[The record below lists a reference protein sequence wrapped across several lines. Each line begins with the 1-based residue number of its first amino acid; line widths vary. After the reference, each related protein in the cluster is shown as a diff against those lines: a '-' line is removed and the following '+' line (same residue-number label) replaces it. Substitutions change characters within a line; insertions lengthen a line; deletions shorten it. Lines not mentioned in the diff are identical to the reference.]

1 MKNDKNYMLLLR
13 KDIYAILDGD
23 IKFGSYN
30 FPDGS
35 SVEIGMPYL
44 SGQDLCKI
52 SSHFGLS
59 QLYTSLSRWQYL
71 ENLMRFCI
79 DNDRCSDLLAY
90 LFNKEQFSSTLCN
103 YNFEEIDTAYNDI
116 IKKVIHAINNHLYFS
131 GYELSVISN
140 KFIVKKINEKLEIEM
155 PQIKLVDRD
164 YIRSISS
171 RAMNDID
178 NGDFDSAI
186 TKARTTLEETF
197 CYVIEK
203 RGESPATSGKLK
215 ELYKQVKN
223 LYKMHTDSNAD
234 CRVKTL
240 LSGLE
245 KIITS
250 ISEMRNKSSDSHGV
264 GSARIN
270 IEEHHARLAV
280 NAAMTMADFIL
291 SVEQKVNKEK

>member
-44 SGQDLCKI
+44 SGPDLCKI

-131 GYELSVISN
+131 GYELCVISN
-140 KFIVKKINEKLEIEM
+140 KFIVKKINKKLEIEM
-155 PQIKLVDRD
+155 P
-164 YIRSISS
+164 
-171 RAMNDID
+171 
-178 NGDFDSAI
+178 
-186 TKARTTLEETF
+186 
-197 CYVIEK
+197 
-203 RGESPATSGKLK
+203 
-215 ELYKQVKN
+215 
-223 LYKMHTDSNAD
+223 
-234 CRVKTL
+234 
-240 LSGLE
+240 
-245 KIITS
+245 
-250 ISEMRNKSSDSHGV
+250 
-264 GSARIN
+264 
-270 IEEHHARLAV
+270 
-280 NAAMTMADFIL
+280 
-291 SVEQKVNKEK
+291 

>member
-1 MKNDKNYMLLLR
+1 MKNDKNYMLLLK

-35 SVEIGMPYL
+35 SVDIGMPYL
-44 SGQDLCKI
+44 SGPDLCKI

-59 QLYTSLSRWQYL
+59 QQYTKLSRWQYL

-103 YNFEEIDTAYNDI
+103 YNIKEIDSAYEDI
-116 IKKVIHAINNHLYFS
+116 VKKVIHAINNYLYFS
-131 GYELSVISN
+131 GHELCVISN
-140 KFIVKKINEKLEIEM
+140 KFIVKKINEKLEIKT
-155 PQIKLVDRD
+155 PKINLVDRD
-164 YIRSISS
+164 YIKSISS

-203 RGESPATSGKLK
+203 KGESPVTTGNLK
-215 ELYKQVKN
+215 DLYKQVKN
-223 LYKMHTDSNAD
+223 LYKMHTDQNAD
-234 CRVKTL
+234 RRIKTL

-245 KIITS
+245 NIIAS

-291 SVEQKVNKEK
+291 SVEQKVNK

>member
-103 YNFEEIDTAYNDI
+103 YNFEEIDTAYN
-116 IKKVIHAINNHLYFS
+116 
-131 GYELSVISN
+131 
-140 KFIVKKINEKLEIEM
+140 
-155 PQIKLVDRD
+155 
-164 YIRSISS
+164 
-171 RAMNDID
+171 
-178 NGDFDSAI
+178 
-186 TKARTTLEETF
+186 TLE
-197 CYVIEK
+197 
-203 RGESPATSGKLK
+203 
-215 ELYKQVKN
+215 N
-223 LYKMHTDSNAD
+223 
-234 CRVKTL
+234 
-240 LSGLE
+240 
-245 KIITS
+245 
-250 ISEMRNKSSDSHGV
+250 
-264 GSARIN
+264 
-270 IEEHHARLAV
+270 
-280 NAAMTMADFIL
+280 
-291 SVEQKVNKEK
+291 